1 MWIVRI
7 ALQRPYTFVVLALLL
22 LIFGPLTIAQTPKD
36 IFPNIGIP
44 VVSTVWAFTGLPPDE
59 MANRIVGNFERAMTV
74 TVNDIEH
81 IESQSLPGVAVVKDF
96 FQPNVNIDVA
106 LSQITA
112 IAQTLLRQMPPGTT
126 PPLVLS
132 YNASSVPI
140 VQLALSS
147 SKLSEQELYDI
158 GNNFVR
164 TQLAT
169 VQGAAL
175 PFPYGGK
182 TRQIQVDLDQQKLQ
196 SLGLSALDV
205 NNAIGAQN
213 LILPAGT
220 EKIGSIEYNIKL
232 NASPQVVDQLNDMPI
247 KAVNGTMIYVRD
259 VAHVRDG
266 FAPQT
271 NIVHMDGQRALLMT
285 VMKTGNASTLDII
298 KRVKEVVERLRP
310 SLPEAL
316 DLQAIGDQSIF
327 VSASIDGVVREG
339 VIAAALTGLMIL
351 LFLGSWRS
359 TVIITVS
366 IPLSILASIIALSAL
381 GQTINIMTLGGL
393 ALAVGILVDDATVA
407 IENIN
412 WHLEQGK
419 DIEPAILDGAQQIA
433 IPALVSTLC
442 ICIVFVPMFFLG
454 GVAKFLF
461 VPLAEAVTFAMLAS
475 YFLSRT
481 LVPTMA
487 KYLLKGHEHDGA
499 HQQHIHG
506 EKTGEYNHAE
516 PQKRKNFLHRIQESF
531 ERSFERLRQNYHDIL
546 KGVLN
551 HRGLFITCFLLFV
564 GISILLLEPWLG
576 SDFFPAVDAGQIKLH
591 MRAPSGTRVE
601 ETAALCDKVDAII
614 RDVIAPKDIQRIVDN
629 IGLPVSGINLS
640 YSNSAPVG
648 SEDADIFISLNEKH
662 RSTFDDMRLLR
673 ERLAKDMPGIT
684 FAFLPADMVSQILNF
699 GLPSPIDVQVIGNNE
714 AANREYAKNLLDKI
728 RNISGIVDSRIQ
740 QTNDAPEFHVVVDRT
755 RAQQLGITQRDIAN
769 NLLISLSGSFQ
780 TSPTFWLDPKNGVS
794 YSIVT
799 QSPQYRL
806 ESLDDL
812 RNIPISSTT
821 GALGTSSSPQILGGV
836 STIERA
842 MGPVSVSHYNV
853 QPVLDIFA
861 SLQGRDL
868 GGVSNDIDRV
878 IKDTSKDLPKGTR
891 VFSRGQTQTMHNSFE
906 GLYYGLLGAIVL
918 VYLLIVVN
926 FQSWTDPFI
935 IIMALPGA
943 VVGIIW
949 MLFITNTTLSVPA
962 LTGTIMCMGV
972 ATANSILVVSFARE
986 RMNEGDDAVT
996 AALQSGFTRL
1006 RPVMMTALAMIIG
1019 MVPMAL
1025 GMGEG
1030 GEQNAPLGRAVI
1042 GGLLFATFATLF
1054 FVPAVFTLIHGKSGH
1069 DKSAAPKK
1077 KTTTP
1082 PYPNPTLQLPSPK
1095 EF

>member
-7 ALQRPYTFVVLALLL
+7 ALERPYTFVVLAILLFIL
-22 LIFGPLTIAQTPKD
+22 GPLTIANTPKD

-44 VVSTVWAFTGLPPDE
+44 VVSTVWNFNGLPPDE
-59 MANRIVGNFERAMTV
+59 MANRITGNFERAETV

-81 IESQSLPGVAVVKDF
+81 IESQSLPGVSVIKTF
-96 FQPNVNIDVA
+96 FQPSVNIDVA

-112 IAQTLLRQMPPGTT
+112 IAQTILRQSPPGTT

-140 VQLALSS
+140 MQLALSS
-147 SKLSEQELYDI
+147 PQLSEQELYDI
-158 GNNFVR
+158 GNNFIR

-182 TRQIQVDLDQQKLQ
+182 TRQIQVDLNQQALQ
-196 SLGLSALDV
+196 AHGLSAQDV
-205 NNAIGAQN
+205 NAAVGNQN

-220 EKIGSIEYNIKL
+220 EKIGPYEYNIKL
-232 NASPQVVDQLNDMPI
+232 NASPTVVDQLNDMPI
-247 KAVNGTMIYVRD
+247 KDAHGATIYIRD

-285 VMKTGNASTLDII
+285 ILKTGNASTLDII
-298 KRVKEVVERLRP
+298 GRIKAVLPKIKD
-310 SLPEAL
+310 SLPTSL
-316 DLQAIGDQSIF
+316 DLQAIGDQSVF
-327 VSASIDGVVREG
+327 VRAAISGVVREG
-339 VIAAALTGLMIL
+339 VIAAALTATMIL

-359 TVIITVS
+359 TVIITLS
-366 IPLSILASIIALSAL
+366 IPLSILASIMALSAL

-419 DIEPAILDGAQQIA
+419 EVETAILDGAHQIA

-454 GVAKFLF
+454 GVARFLF
-461 VPLAEAVTFAMLAS
+461 VPMAEAVVFAMLAS

-487 KYLLKGHEHDGA
+487 KYLLHKHEAPHHPAYGHPA
-499 HQQHIHG
+499 PKKHIF
-506 EKTGEYNHAE
+506 A
-516 PQKRKNFLHRIQESF
+516 RIQSSF
-531 ERSFERLRQNYHDIL
+531 ERWFENFRKSYRHLLEGTLR
-546 KGVLN
+546 
-551 HRGLFITCFLLFV
+551 HRGLFIVAFLGFV
-564 GISILLLEPWLG
+564 FLSLVALGPWLG

-591 MRAPSGTRVE
+591 VRAHTGTRVE
-601 ETAALCDKVDAII
+601 ETAALCDQIDAVI
-614 RDVIAPKDIQRIVDN
+614 RSVIPPKEIQRIVDN
-629 IGLPVSGINLS
+629 IGLPVSGTNLS

-648 SEDADIFISLNEKH
+648 PEDADIFISLNEGHKPTADYV
-662 RSTFDDMRLLR
+662 RELR
-673 ERLAKDMPGIT
+673 IKLAQDLPGIS

-699 GLPSPIDVQVIGNNE
+699 GLPAPIDVQVIGNNF
-714 AANREYAKNLLDKI
+714 AANHKVANALLEKI
-728 RNISGIVDSRIQ
+728 RHIPGIADSRIQ
-740 QTNDAPEFHVVVDRT
+740 QVDDAPEFHVVVDRT
-755 RAQQLGITQRDIAN
+755 RAQQLGITQHDVAS

-799 QSPQYRL
+799 QTPQYQL
-806 ESLDDL
+806 NSLDDL
-812 RNIPISSTT
+812 RNIPIVGSVS
-821 GALGTSSSPQILGGV
+821 GTSQILGGLATV
-836 STIERA
+836 ERGVGQA
-842 MGPVSVSHYNV
+842 VVSHYNV
-853 QPVLDIFA
+853 QPVIDIFA
-861 SLQGRDL
+861 DVQDRDL
-868 GGVSNDIDRV
+868 GGVSSA
-878 IKDTSKDLPKGTR
+878 IKKILKDSEKDLPKGSR
-891 VFSRGQTQTMHNSFE
+891 LVARGQMRTMDTSFS
-906 GLYYGLLGAIVL
+906 GLFYGLLGAIVL

-935 IIMALPGA
+935 IITALPGA
-943 VVGIIW
+943 IAGIVW
-949 MLFITNTTLSVPA
+949 MLFITQTTLNVPA
-962 LTGTIMCMGV
+962 LTGAIMCMGV
-972 ATANSILVVSFARE
+972 ATANSILVVSYARE
-986 RMNEGDDAVT
+986 RMSHGDNAIQ
-996 AALQSGFTRL
+996 AASEAGFTRL

-1019 MVPMAL
+1019 MVPMAM
-1025 GMGEG
+1025 GFGEG

-1042 GGLLFATFATLF
+1042 GGLIFATLATLF
-1054 FVPAVFTLIHGKSGH
+1054 FVPAVFCFIHTRRSQAKTAPEG
-1069 DKSAAPKK
+1069 SA
-1077 KTTTP
+1077 
-1082 PYPNPTLQLPSPK
+1082 
-1095 EF
+1095 